1 MAARRQ
7 SFSQADISRA
17 LKGAIAA
24 GLKPS
29 RAEIT
34 AEGKIVMSFDGDTS
48 APEPASAFDGWMAK
62 KNARPA

>member
-7 SFSQADISRA
+7 SFKQADVSRA
-17 LKGAIAA
+17 LKGALAA

-34 AEGKIVMSFDGDTS
+34 AEGKIVMSFGADTP
-48 APEPASAFDGWMAK
+48 APEPSSPLDAWKAK
-62 KNARPA
+62 RNARPA